1 MDSNVVSSHVRE
13 ANSGE
18 GRIGWVMGSSWRLLL
33 KAWLG
38 TSSVGITWKQVRDAE
53 SDPVF

>member
-1 MDSNVVSSHVRE
+1 MDSNVVSSHVSE

-18 GRIGWVMGSSWRLLL
+18 GRIGWVMGRSWRLLL

-38 TSSVGITWKQVRDAE
+38 TSSVGITWKQVRGAE